1 MTDEPALTRRYHP
14 KTAVDTTVQSWCVHS
29 VGLGKCVLTRM
40 HHCRSKQSSF
50 SGLKSSLLFQ
60 SVSPSLQSLA
70 TTNSP
75 TKRSSFLNS
84 HRSSIT

>member
-40 HHCRSKQSSF
+40 HHCRGK
-50 SGLKSSLLFQ
+50 
-60 SVSPSLQSLA
+60 
-70 TTNSP
+70 
-75 TKRSSFLNS
+75 
-84 HRSSIT
+84 